1 MVGVIHPTVPIEKGL
16 TNLTKL
22 EASLFVYCIGL
33 STLYYSRAFGK
44 YSYPN
49 NQIKKL
55 KLPSHAFPS
64 HLIFSGFTE
73 VLYSNDGKPRSGVA
87 SGYNGM
93 SGHFV

>member
-1 MVGVIHPTVPIEKGL
+1 MVGVIHPTIPIGIGL
-16 TNLTKL
+16 TDL
-22 EASLFVYCIGL
+22 
-33 STLYYSRAFGK
+33 TLYFFKAFGK
-44 YSYPN
+44 YSYPY

-55 KLPSHAFPS
+55 KPPSHAFPS

>member
-1 MVGVIHPTVPIEKGL
+1 MVGVIHPAIPIGIGL
-16 TNLTKL
+16 TNLT
-22 EASLFVYCIGL
+22 
-33 STLYYSRAFGK
+33 LYFFKAFGK
-44 YSYPN
+44 YSYPY

-55 KLPSHAFPS
+55 KPLASHAFPS